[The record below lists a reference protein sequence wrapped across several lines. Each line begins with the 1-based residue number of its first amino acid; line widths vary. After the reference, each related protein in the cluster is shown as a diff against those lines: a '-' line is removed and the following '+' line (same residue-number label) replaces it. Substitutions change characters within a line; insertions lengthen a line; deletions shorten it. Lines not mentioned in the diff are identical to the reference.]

1 MEEKYNKKVILK
13 MTTKKFTACP
23 VAACP
28 VAACPN
34 FAGFCYK
41 NLWHWVV
48 LVAAIPFVVAGVKYL
63 LGDNTQG

>member
-13 MTTKKFTACP
+13 MSTKKFTSCP
-23 VAACP
+23 VAS
-28 VAACPN
+28 CPN

-63 LGDNTQG
+63 LGDSTQG